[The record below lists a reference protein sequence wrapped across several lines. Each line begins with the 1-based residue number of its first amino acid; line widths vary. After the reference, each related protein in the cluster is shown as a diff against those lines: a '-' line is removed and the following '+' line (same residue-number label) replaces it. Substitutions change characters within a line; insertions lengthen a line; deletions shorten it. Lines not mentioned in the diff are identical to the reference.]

1 MENLVQLFPSF
12 KEDILLRGLYLQGE
26 HLREDDNPVF
36 YSNFITSLD
45 GRIAVEDKG
54 RMGVPENIANPRDW
68 RLFQELAAQSDI
80 IITSGRYLRDY
91 ADGHAQEILQ
101 VHHDPE
107 FADLVEW
114 RKQSG
119 MPTYPDLVVISRT
132 LDFPIPLTLISEDR
146 RMIVLTTKEA
156 DPEKVKDLETQFGEV
171 IVSEASDIDG
181 LTLKK
186 SLTERGYRTIYS
198 SAGPRINHFLLE
210 SGVLDRLY
218 LTITS
223 RILGGDPFAT
233 IVQGPL
239 LSPPSDFELTQL
251 HYDAEGMDGRGQ
263 LFARF
268 QRAS

>member
-1 MENLVQLFPSF
+1 MTNLLKLYPAFEP
-12 KEDILLRGLYLQGE
+12 DIPLRGLYLQEEFTGVEGE
-26 HLREDDNPVF
+26 AII
-36 YSNFITSLD
+36 YGNFITSLD
-45 GRIAVEDKG
+45 GRIAVEKQG

-68 RLFQELAAQSDI
+68 RLFQELAAQADI

-114 RKQSG
+114 RKRSG

-132 LDFPIPLTLISEDR
+132 LDFPIPPTLISEDR
-146 RMIVLTTKEA
+146 RMIILTTKEA
-156 DPEKVKDLETQFGEV
+156 NPEKVKNLETQFGEV
-171 IVSEASDIDG
+171 IVSGASDIDG
-181 LTLKK
+181 LTLKN
-186 SLTERGYRTIYS
+186 SLTERGYRAIYS
-198 SAGPRINHFLLE
+198 SAGPRINHLLLE
-210 SGVLDRLY
+210 SNVLDSLY

-233 IVQGPL
+233 IIQGPL
-239 LSPPSDFELTQL
+239 LAPPSDFELTQL
-251 HYDAEGMDGRGQ
+251 LYDSDGMDGMGQ

-268 QRAS
+268 QKAG